1 MVQISATNSRTT
13 SFRVA
18 GLLEVL
24 TIRLGKRGLRRM
36 PGRPVR
42 NAWKDVHT
50 EHFIHSRHIGKASF
64 VLAMTEYD
72 EGM

>member
-1 MVQISATNSRTT
+1 
-13 SFRVA
+13 
-18 GLLEVL
+18 
-24 TIRLGKRGLRRM
+24 M